1 MFCHFLSMF
10 RLAKN
15 LKINLSDFHISS
27 SYANTYDLSICS
39 VTDTHEVTVLFA
51 QPNLPLDH
59 PQIFRIS
66 SNGILFSV
74 VPGPAQGDI
83 QTLPPS
89 TLNSH
94 NQPFPSA

>member
-15 LKINLSDFHISS
+15 LKINLSDFCISS
-27 SYANTYDLSICS
+27 SYANTYDPNIRS
-39 VTDTHEVTVLFA
+39 VMDTHEVTMLFA

-59 PQIFRIS
+59 PQISRIS
-66 SNGILFSV
+66 SDGILLSV
-74 VPGPAQGDI
+74 VPGPAQEDT

-89 TLNSH
+89 ALNSH
-94 NQPFPSA
+94 NQPLPAA

>member
-10 RLAKN
+10 RLVKN
-15 LKINLSDFHISS
+15 LKRNLSDFRISS
-27 SYANTYDLSICS
+27 GDANTYDPSICS

-59 PQIFRIS
+59 PPVFRIA
-66 SNGILFSV
+66 SNGILLSV

-83 QTLPPS
+83 
-89 TLNSH
+89 
-94 NQPFPSA
+94 